1 MTPILRRIGCL
12 WDVRDGRPSHSLGSE
27 YDSEL
32 HLKRALI
39 EGNSQTFQAYYQEVE
54 LPHESSSNM

>member
-1 MTPILRRIGCL
+1 MTDYVCRVGRL
-12 WDVRDGRPSHSLGSE
+12 WYVRDGRPSHSLGSE

-32 HLKRALI
+32 HFKTALI

>member
-1 MTPILRRIGCL
+1 M
-12 WDVRDGRPSHSLGSE
+12 RDGRPSHSLGSE